1 VSFSRLWGDS
11 DSDALEKAHCA
22 AAMKIQVLSRPTIA
36 TLALVLI

>member
-22 AAMKIQVLSRPTIA
+22 AAMKIQVLAPNDRH
-36 TLALVLI
+36 LVLI